1 MSATTSAAT
10 GRCFGIQRVWQVW
23 ERSRSALYARRA
35 RAHHRL
41 GAGPARRGPPP
52 RQSDAQ
58 LLAAI
63 RTDLARSPFH
73 GEGHRKVHARLRILD
88 GIRVARTRVLRVM
101 RAHGLLSPHRG
112 RQGAAKTHDGRVI
125 TQAPNVM
132 WGTDGVRVF
141 TLDDGWGWIFAAVEH
156 WNAECVGWHVCK
168 VGSRFA
174 ALDPIAQGLE
184 RLYGSLDADV
194 ARGLALRMDETRRA
208 LDAEERHLL
217 LKVVSQIVRPVVVP
231 KTQPAGDAL
240 ANRAEAGADALADR
254 LQGLKSGPALGRMQ
268 ADALGRAVIDGHED
282 EGRALAHG
290 HCGRH
295 VRAPH
300 HIGGRGGDR
309 AVVRLRA
316 VRVAHAVRGLE
327 VVLPTAVSIPATRS
341 CQTTSSSR
349 RPGRPVLGDPPQIE
363 FGFVE
368 EPETNGVAERWN
380 RTLNPLR
387 SKRSTAESFRTS
399 RPSASPW
406 PTSWSGTTRPGVSR
420 SLGITRLE
428 AVDFVRARSMCYAR
442 RHSTNVCPG
451 NRVRYTLGYRR
462 SRGPAGPATQRSQQ
476 DASSSR
482 RWAKRRSKPSKLLL
496 IRLTVLAE
504 NVCPHNSSVIA
515 LTLRVDTPCTYI
527 SARALTRAFSE
538 R

>member
-1 MSATTSAAT
+1 MRQNPHVRICGGPGSATTLVYPTAP
-10 GRCFGIQRVWQVW
+10 
-23 ERSRSALYARRA
+23 RR
-35 RAHHRL
+35 R
-41 GAGPARRGPPP
+41 

-194 ARGLALRMDETRRA
+194 ARGLALRMDHGSQY
-208 LDAEERHLL
+208 LSDHF
-217 LKVVSQIVRPVVVP
+217 LKQIRYWGIHP
-231 KTQPAGDAL
+231 
-240 ANRAEAGADALADR
+240 
-254 LQGLKSGPALGRMQ
+254 S
-268 ADALGRAVIDGHED
+268 
-282 EGRALAHG
+282 
-290 HCGRH
+290 
-295 VRAPH
+295 
-300 HIGGRGGDR
+300 
-309 AVVRLRA
+309 
-316 VRVAHAVRGLE
+316 
-327 VVLPTAVSIPATRS
+327 
-341 CQTTSSSR
+341 
-349 RPGRPVLGDPPQIE
+349 

-380 RTLNPLR
+380 RTLKEQAIHGRIFQN
-387 SKRSTAESFRTS
+387 
-399 RPSASPW
+399 
-406 PTSWSGTTRPGVSR
+406 
-420 SLGITRLE
+420 LE
-428 AVDFVRARSMCYAR
+428 AVRAAVADFVE
-442 RHSTNVCPG
+442 
-451 NRVRYTLGYRR
+451 RYNQTWRLEKLGYHTPIEAR
-462 SRGPAGPATQRSQQ
+462 
-476 DASSSR
+476 
-482 RWAKRRSKPSKLLL
+482 
-496 IRLTVLAE
+496 E
-504 NVCPHNSSVIA
+504 EYE
-515 LTLRVDTPCTYI
+515 LRQ
-527 SARALTRAFSE
+527 AA
-538 R
+538 

>member
-10 GRCFGIQRVWQVW
+10 GRCFGIQRVCQVW

-194 ARGLALRMDETRRA
+194 ARGLALRMDHGSQYLSDHFLKQIRYWGIQVPQLRLCRGTGNERGGGAVESYAQGTSDPRPNLSEPRGRPRRRGRLRGA
-208 LDAEERHLL
+208 VQPDLASREAW
-217 LKVVSQIVRPVVVP
+217 VS
-231 KTQPAGDAL
+231 
-240 ANRAEAGADALADR
+240 NADR
-254 LQGLKSGPALGRMQ
+254 GA
-268 ADALGRAVIDGHED
+268 
-282 EGRALAHG
+282 
-290 HCGRH
+290 
-295 VRAPH
+295 
-300 HIGGRGGDR
+300 RG
-309 AVVRLRA
+309 V
-316 VRVAHAVRGLE
+316 
-327 VVLPTAVSIPATRS
+327 
-341 CQTTSSSR
+341 
-349 RPGRPVLGDPPQIE
+349 
-363 FGFVE
+363 
-368 EPETNGVAERWN
+368 
-380 RTLNPLR
+380 
-387 SKRSTAESFRTS
+387 
-399 RPSASPW
+399 
-406 PTSWSGTTRPGVSR
+406 
-420 SLGITRLE
+420 
-428 AVDFVRARSMCYAR
+428 
-442 RHSTNVCPG
+442 
-451 NRVRYTLGYRR
+451 
-462 SRGPAGPATQRSQQ
+462 
-476 DASSSR
+476 
-482 RWAKRRSKPSKLLL
+482 
-496 IRLTVLAE
+496 
-504 NVCPHNSSVIA
+504 
-515 LTLRVDTPCTYI
+515 
-527 SARALTRAFSE
+527 
-538 R
+538 

>member
-10 GRCFGIQRVWQVW
+10 GRCFGIQRVCQVW

-112 RQGAAKTHDGRVI
+112 RQGAAKTHDERVI

-174 ALDPIAQGLE
+174 ALDPIAHGLE

-194 ARGLALRMDETRRA
+194 ARGLALRMD
-208 LDAEERHLL
+208 HGQS
-217 LKVVSQIVRPVVVP
+217 VSVRPLP
-231 KTQPAGDAL
+231 
-240 ANRAEAGADALADR
+240 
-254 LQGLKSGPALGRMQ
+254 Q
-268 ADALGRAVIDGHED
+268 AD
-282 EGRALAHG
+282 
-290 HCGRH
+290 
-295 VRAPH
+295 
-300 HIGGRGGDR
+300 
-309 AVVRLRA
+309 
-316 VRVAHAVRGLE
+316 
-327 VVLPTAVSIPATRS
+327 
-341 CQTTSSSR
+341 
-349 RPGRPVLGDPPQIE
+349 PVLGDPPQFRRCRGTGNE
-363 FGFVE
+363 RGGGAVE
-368 EPETNGVAERWN
+368 SHAQGASDPRPNLSEPRGRPRRRGRLRGAVQPDLASREAWVSHADRGARGVCA
-380 RTLNPLR
+380 LR
-387 SKRSTAESFRTS
+387 QA
-399 RPSASPW
+399 A
-406 PTSWSGTTRPGVSR
+406 
-420 SLGITRLE
+420 
-428 AVDFVRARSMCYAR
+428 
-442 RHSTNVCPG
+442 
-451 NRVRYTLGYRR
+451 
-462 SRGPAGPATQRSQQ
+462 
-476 DASSSR
+476 
-482 RWAKRRSKPSKLLL
+482 
-496 IRLTVLAE
+496 
-504 NVCPHNSSVIA
+504 
-515 LTLRVDTPCTYI
+515 
-527 SARALTRAFSE
+527 
-538 R
+538 